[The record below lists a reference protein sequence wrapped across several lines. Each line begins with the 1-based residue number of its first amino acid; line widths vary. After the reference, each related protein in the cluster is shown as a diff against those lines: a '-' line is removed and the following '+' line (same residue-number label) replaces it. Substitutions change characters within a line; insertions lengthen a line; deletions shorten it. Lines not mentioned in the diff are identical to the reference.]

1 MRRFIILSWILIAV
15 LFLAAESFAQVSL
28 STVLFLRIAAGAR
41 AAGMGET
48 FVAIADD
55 ATATHWNPAGLGL
68 YPLAKTWLDYEGKTD
83 YKFKSLALLRN
94 DHPEGNYKGY
104 DLWAISGTDLYTWN
118 GEDWQSFLSY
128 SVSSGE
134 TAESMVRK
142 YTQEKDENRLRK
154 MLDRVALQNCG
165 VSKDSL
171 ESLKNIILSLFPEDS
186 PRLTDLEQVFE
197 NLFSAWDNSLLETE
211 ALREFLNLT
220 RNALSDTSI
229 TAQEEVLIIT
239 SAKKPILN
247 SLSGTLELPY
257 NLIFLDSLNSL
268 SSDEKNL
275 WVGANNGLY
284 RFEGDVWKRFSL
296 EDGLPTDKI
305 LSMALT
311 TTGTI
316 WLGTD
321 SGVVK
326 FDGKRFTK
334 AYLAPE
340 VQDQIIT
347 QIAAKSDKEV
357 WAATSKEILK
367 FDGTLFVPYNIAQI
381 ASYEELKEESK
392 KFLDREDSTKLEIA
406 LKRIEDLNYI
416 VRDQISIQQPLK
428 IEYGLALEGKVTC
441 MSFDRKGNLLV
452 GTEAGL
458 LKFEEGGWKRYGYK
472 KYEVKKVK
480 ILVLT
485 KGEKEKEAKDAGA
498 DLVGAEEYIE
508 KISSGWTDVD
518 AIVATPDMMGAI
530 GKLGKILGPKGLMPN
545 PKSGTV
551 TFDVAKAVKELKAG
565 EEKTV
570 EEVAEKFLP
579 YRDKER
585 IENLSEK
592 IVEYNHLSSR
602 ELQPGQKLYIYAN
615 SLGSKI
621 LSIAMVGEDKL
632 FVGTEFGTL
641 RYDGESWGRY
651 HHAELERAKTHTII
665 YKDKDIFFGTDKKA
679 VVYAHAKRELTFM
692 HAALLPELAQDV
704 YYEYLSYVQN
714 TENWGTIGG
723 NITFISYGSI
733 PRTSASAELIGEIN
747 PYETALTL
755 SYGTRMGKNLAL
767 GLGAKFIYSHLSDQ
781 GAGKERGSGAGSS
794 FAIDAGII
802 YKAPLW
808 TKYILH
814 VVSPPSILGC
824 KEPTFGVAVTNLGP
838 DVSYIDV
845 DQADP
850 LPRNLALGFAY
861 KIFNTP
867 YNKLTAVAEINKE
880 LVDVSGDISKMWKQ
894 AVKNVGFE
902 YWYANYVALR
912 GGYIYDKIGDIKTA
926 TFGAGLR
933 ISLLNIDFAYVPA
946 NQNVALANTT
956 RISGTIRF

>member
-15 LFLAAESFAQVSL
+15 LFLAAESFGQVSL

-68 YPLAKTWLDYEGKTD
+68 YPLAKTWLEYEGKTD
-83 YKFKSLALLRN
+83 HELKSLALLRN
-94 DHPEGNYKGY
+94 AHPEGNYKRY
-104 DLWAISGTDLYTWN
+104 DLWAISGPELYTWN
-118 GEDWQSFLSY
+118 GEDWQNFHLY
-128 SVSSGE
+128 PISSGE
-134 TAESMVRK
+134 SAESIVRK
-142 YTQEKDENRLRK
+142 YTQEKNEERLKK
-154 MLDRVALQNCG
+154 M
-165 VSKDSL
+165 
-171 ESLKNIILSLFPEDS
+171 
-186 PRLTDLEQVFE
+186 LEQV
-197 NLFSAWDNSLLETE
+197 SMQKGMV
-211 ALREFLNLT
+211 R
-220 RNALSDTSI
+220 I
-229 TAQEEVLIIT
+229 
-239 SAKKPILN
+239 
-247 SLSGTLELPY
+247 PY
-257 NLIFLDSLNSL
+257 NMIFMDTLNCI
-268 SSDEKNL
+268 SSDDKNL

-284 RFEGDVWKRFSL
+284 RYEGDVWKRFSSQ
-296 EDGLPTDKI
+296 DGLPTDKI
-305 LSMALT
+305 LSMSLT

-326 FDGKRFTK
+326 FDGKRFTRT
-334 AYLAPE
+334 YTAPE
-340 VQDQIIT
+340 VEDKGIT

-357 WAATSKEILK
+357 WAANNKELLR
-367 FDGTLFVPYNIAQI
+367 FDGNLFVPYKIEQI
-381 ASYEELKEESK
+381 ASYEELKEEIK
-392 KFLDREDSTKLEIA
+392 KFMDREDSTKLETA
-406 LKRIEDLNYI
+406 LKKIEDLNYLT
-416 VRDQISIQQPLK
+416 RDQASIHQPSK
-428 IEYGLALEGKVTC
+428 IEYGLVLEGKVTC
-441 MSFDRKGNLLV
+441 MSYDRKGNLLV
-452 GTEAGL
+452 GSEAGL
-458 LKFEEGGWKRYGYK
+458 LKFEEGRWKRYGYRK
-472 KYEVKKVK
+472 FEVKQ
-480 ILVLT
+480 
-485 KGEKEKEAKDAGA
+485 
-498 DLVGAEEYIE
+498 
-508 KISSGWTDVD
+508 
-518 AIVATPDMMGAI
+518 
-530 GKLGKILGPKGLMPN
+530 
-545 PKSGTV
+545 
-551 TFDVAKAVKELKAG
+551 
-565 EEKTV
+565 EKTV
-570 EEVAEKFLP
+570 EEVATKFLP
-579 YRDKER
+579 YKDKDR
-585 IENLSEK
+585 IEALALK
-592 IVEYNHLSSR
+592 IMVYNHLPSR

-621 LSIAMVGEDKL
+621 LTIAMAGEDDL

-651 HHAELERAKTHTII
+651 YHADLERAKTHTII
-665 YKDKDIFFGTDKKA
+665 YKDKDIFFGTDKKV

-692 HAALLPELAQDV
+692 HATLLPELAQDV

-714 TENWGTIGG
+714 TEYWGTIGG

-733 PRTSASAELIGEIN
+733 PRTTETGVQIGELN
-747 PYETALTL
+747 PYEAALTL

-781 GAGKERGSGAGSS
+781 GAGKERGSGTGSS

-850 LPRNLALGFAY
+850 LPRNLAIGFAY

-894 AVKNVGFE
+894 AIKNVGFE

-933 ISLLNIDFAYVPA
+933 ISLLNLDFAYVPA

-956 RISGTIRF
+956 RISGTVRF